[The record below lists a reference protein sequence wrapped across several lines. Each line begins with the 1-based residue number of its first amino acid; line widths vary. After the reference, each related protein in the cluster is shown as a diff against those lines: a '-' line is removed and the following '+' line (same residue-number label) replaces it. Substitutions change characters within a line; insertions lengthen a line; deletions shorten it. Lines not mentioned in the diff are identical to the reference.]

1 MVELEQM
8 FINKSIDKVCI
19 RFSGLDGT
27 NAMSGEQKGLRH
39 CTCHVSPFSIY
50 MNCRNHRLALC
61 LVYLL
66 KKYNGLE
73 SVDVILLSLQQ
84 NFHYSSVKQAVF
96 HNAQEAE
103 NLPPLKILKACTTR
117 WLTEGETSSCIINCF
132 KPLVAALDALFKYKK
147 DLKAKG
153 IRDLIL
159 DLLIILMLLLLA
171 EVLVPILL

>member
-1 MVELEQM
+1 MIFSILTDESLEEAERAQVAVFVHYVDSFTYKTTEEYVCIRKLCTPETAKTLMVELEQM

-73 SVDVILLSLQQ
+73 SVDVILLSL
-84 NFHYSSVKQAVF
+84 
-96 HNAQEAE
+96 
-103 NLPPLKILKACTTR
+103 
-117 WLTEGETSSCIINCF
+117 
-132 KPLVAALDALFKYKK
+132 
-147 DLKAKG
+147 
-153 IRDLIL
+153 
-159 DLLIILMLLLLA
+159 
-171 EVLVPILL
+171 